1 MGVCVS
7 AFLSSARRPA
17 RIDLDAVRDT
27 LLYIESDVAQ
37 SSELDRVAK
46 AIREALVEI
55 ERIDTQAEPRN
66 GSAAI
71 TGARFLP
78 VRL

>member
-37 SSELDRVAK
+37 SPELDRVAK

-55 ERIDTQAEPRN
+55 ERIDSATKPRN
-66 GSAAI
+66 GPTI